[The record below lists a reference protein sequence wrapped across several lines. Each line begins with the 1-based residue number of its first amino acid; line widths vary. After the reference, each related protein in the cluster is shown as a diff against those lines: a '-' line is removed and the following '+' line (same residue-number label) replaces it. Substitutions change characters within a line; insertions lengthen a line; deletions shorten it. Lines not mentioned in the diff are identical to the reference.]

1 MTALTKYQR
10 LEAQALWR
18 AEAEGQRREVIVSLG
33 DATLVIS
40 DLNDRALTHWSL
52 AAIERANPG
61 RMPAIF
67 HPDGDPGETL
77 EIGEDGAEMIEGI
90 EKLRLAIERRR
101 PRPGRLRLLAFGLS
115 FAAVAALGV
124 FWVPGALRDYAQK
137 VVPSVKRIEI
147 GRALLPEFQR
157 LTGAPCTEQSAM
169 TALTLLSERLR
180 RPRGPAP
187 RLVVVRGGLDGALQL
202 PGRMILIGR
211 DLIEGHDDP
220 DVVAGYILAEQ
231 ARTANKDPLRHV
243 LDNTPLRATFELVTT
258 GSLPQSAL
266 TSYAEKVLANPLP
279 PAPDA
284 DILARFAQAGVRSAP
299 YAYAR
304 DVTGETTLGLI
315 EADPYGA
322 TPPGQPVLPDGD
334 WLRLQSICGN

>member
-10 LEAQALWR
+10 LEAPALWR

-52 AAIERANPG
+52 AAVQRANPG

-77 EIGEDGAEMIEGI
+77 EIGEDGPEMIEGI
-90 EKLRLAIERRR
+90 EKLRQAIERRR
-101 PRPGRLRLLAFGLS
+101 PRPGRLRLLFLGLS

-137 VVPSVKRIEI
+137 VVPGVKRVEI
-147 GRALLPEFQR
+147 GAAILPEFQR
-157 LTGAPCTEQSAM
+157 LTGAPCREA
-169 TALTLLSERLR
+169 TALPALTRLSERLR

-187 RLVVVRGGLDGALQL
+187 RLVVVRDGLDGALQL

-211 DLIEGHDDP
+211 DLIEGYDDP
-220 DVVAGYILAEQ
+220 DVVAGFILAEQ
-231 ARTANKDPLRHV
+231 ARTSRSDPLRHV
-243 LDNTPLRATFELVTT
+243 LNNTPLRATFQLVTT
-258 GSLPQSAL
+258 GALPEGAL
-266 TSYAEKVLANPLP
+266 TSYAERVLALPLP
-279 PAPDA
+279 PAPNA
-284 DILARFAQAGVRSAP
+284 VVLERFAEAGVRSSP

-315 EADPYGA
+315 EADPYA
-322 TPPGQPVLPDGD
+322 ASPPGQPVLSDGD